1 MSAAGAFSHVV
12 VTFRGRCKGSVVQS
26 RLFVTGATDQS
37 GFASKCRF
45 RGRCSTLDMVV
56 IFGARSDLV
65 TGAVN
70 RDFLTCGSF
79 ADFVAAQQLCEPRGV
94 DFVA

>member
-1 MSAAGAFSHVV
+1 
-12 VTFRGRCKGSVVQS
+12 
-26 RLFVTGATDQS
+26 
-37 GFASKCRF
+37 
-45 RGRCSTLDMVV
+45 MVV